1 MAWREEIDPT
11 AALDERITAEIPRL
25 RGFLGKLNGRRTAD
39 LDDLVQESLAR
50 ALRYRESFDG
60 RRALWPWLKRT
71 AFRVFLDQRNAA
83 RFDVEEGVAEA
94 PARDDDGLAQREEVH
109 RLLAALPAIEREVLT
124 RFHQAGCSV
133 REIAAE
139 LGAPEGT
146 IKSHLYRARRRLAAR
161 GRLPSRGEGETG
173 R

>member
-1 MAWREEIDPT
+1 MAWPEETDSP
-11 AALDERITAEIPRL
+11 AAIGERIVAEIPRL
-25 RGFLGKLNGRRTAD
+25 RRFLGKLSGRRNAD

-50 ALRYRESFDG
+50 ALRYGSSFDD

-83 RFDVEEGVAEA
+83 RLAFEEGSEGLSEA
-94 PARDDDGLAQREEVH
+94 PARDGDGVAQREEVSH
-109 RLLAALPAIEREVLT
+109 LLASLPAIEREVLT
-124 RFHQAGCSV
+124 RFHREGRSV

-139 LGAPEGT
+139 LGSPEGT
-146 IKSHLYRARRRLAAR
+146 IKSHLHRARRRLAAR
-161 GRLPSRGEGETG
+161 GDEET